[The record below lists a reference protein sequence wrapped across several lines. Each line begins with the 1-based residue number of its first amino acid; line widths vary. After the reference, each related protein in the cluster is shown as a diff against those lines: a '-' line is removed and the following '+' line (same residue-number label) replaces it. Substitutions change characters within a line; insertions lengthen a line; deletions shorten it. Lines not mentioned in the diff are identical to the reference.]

1 MDKLLLTVDTSTRK
15 CVDLTPEI
23 KGFVNSRG
31 DGLLSVFVPHST
43 VGLAILELGSG
54 SDADLEAALER
65 ILPRDDSF
73 YSHAHGATG
82 HGADHLVPALISPS
96 LTLPVI
102 DGQPALGT
110 WQSVLLVDLNVDNPE
125 RHVLLS
131 FISD

>member
-1 MDKLLLTVDTSTRK
+1 MDKLLVTVDTSTRK

-23 KGFVNSRG
+23 KGFVNGRG
-31 DGLLSVFVPHST
+31 DGLLSAFAPHST

-110 WQSVLLVDLNVDNPE
+110 WQSIVLIDLNVDNPE

>member
-1 MDKLLLTVDTSTRK
+1 MDKLLVTVDTSTRK

-23 KGFVNSRG
+23 KGFVNGRG
-31 DGLLSVFVPHST
+31 DGLLSVFAPHST

-54 SDADLEAALER
+54 SDADLEAALGR

-82 HGADHLVPALISPS
+82 HGADHVVPALISPS
-96 LTLPVI
+96 LTVPVI

-110 WQSVLLVDLNVDNPE
+110 WQSIVLVDLNVDNPE